1 MPTKEKKK
9 HWIVKASGKRELF
22 SEEKLRSSLKRSNA
36 PEDVINI
43 IVKRIMRELE
53 DGLATSRIY
62 KRAYALLKKDKRAV
76 ALRYSLRQ
84 AVMQLGPT
92 GFPFEK
98 LVGEIL
104 KAKGYEVK
112 VGTIMQGN
120 CVEHEVDVIAKKDH
134 QHIMIEAKFHNKLGI
149 KSDLK
154 VALYVHARFEDL
166 KKKREEKDTSETE
179 RVHEAWLITNT
190 KLTQEAIRYSKC
202 AGVRAIGWNYPPI
215 GNLQDLMLETGVH
228 PLTCLTTLSQSNKRQ
243 LFEKGMVLCNDI
255 EARPKALH
263 ALGIGDKKVDAVL
276 GEIKA
281 VCLTDAELA
290 AGVKKS

>member
-1 MPTKEKKK
+1 MPKTQNKKY
-9 HWIVKASGKRELF
+9 WITKASGKREEF
-22 SEEKLRSSLKRSNA
+22 AEEKLRSSLRRSGA
-36 PEDVINI
+36 HADVIN
-43 IVKRIMRELE
+43 VVVERIMRELE
-53 DGLATSRIY
+53 DGLQTSHIY
-62 KRAYALLKKDKRAV
+62 KRAYSLLKKDKRSI
-76 ALRYSLRQ
+76 ALKYSLRQ

-92 GFPFEK
+92 GFPFER

-104 KAKGYEVK
+104 KIKGYEVE
-112 VGTIMQGN
+112 VGTVMQGN
-120 CVEHEVDVIAKKDH
+120 CVEHEVDVLAKKDNH
-134 QHIMIEAKFHNKLGI
+134 HIMIEAKFHNKLGI

-166 KKKREEKDTSETE
+166 KKKREEKDTADTQ
-179 RVHEAWLITNT
+179 RVHEGWLITNT

-202 AGVRAIGWNYPPI
+202 VGMRTIGWNYPPT

-255 EARPKALH
+255 EVSPKSLRS
-263 ALGIGDKKVDAVL
+263 LGLGNKKIDTVM

-281 VCLTDAELA
+281 VCAIDDTTTTDM
-290 AGVKKS
+290 KKA